1 MLQGHVRP
9 QLAKKKKLSST
20 IFMQDGAPPHF
31 AINVRNY
38 LTQTFGYDRVIRRG
52 CQHIWPPRSPDL
64 NPLDFWFWGWLK
76 SKVYHENKPTILE
89 QLQQKIMD
97 IFHQITKEEFSAG
110 VSDITR
116 RLNAVIDSDGNL
128 FEHL

>member
-1 MLQGHVRP
+1 
-9 QLAKKKKLSST
+9 
-20 IFMQDGAPPHF
+20 MQDGAPPHF

-38 LTQTFGYDRVIRRG
+38 LSQTFGYDRVISRG

-64 NPLDFWFWGWLK
+64 NPLDFWFWAWLK
-76 SKVYHENKPTILE
+76 SKVYHENKPTTLE
-89 QLQQKIMD
+89 QLQQKIVE
-97 IFHQITKEEFSAG
+97 ICHQTNKEEFSAG

-116 RLNAVIDSDGNL
+116 RLNAVIDNNGNL